1 MIKGFNK
8 EMFSDYQTYLD
19 MYMPEEF
26 FEIAYRYSLVFP
38 THWMTSNDTFAT
50 FVTTAFTWGNTLEGG
65 VFWQEIADEIYNPDF
80 CNINTTELKNFI
92 DFKPFN

>member
-26 FEIAYRYSLVFP
+26 LEIAYRYSLVFP
-38 THWMTSNDTFAT
+38 TYWTTRNDTFAT
-50 FVTTAFTWGNTLEGG
+50 FVTTAFTWSDTLEGG
-65 VFWQEIADEIYNPDF
+65 YFGRKSLMKYTIPISAISIQPS
-80 CNINTTELKNFI
+80 
-92 DFKPFN
+92 